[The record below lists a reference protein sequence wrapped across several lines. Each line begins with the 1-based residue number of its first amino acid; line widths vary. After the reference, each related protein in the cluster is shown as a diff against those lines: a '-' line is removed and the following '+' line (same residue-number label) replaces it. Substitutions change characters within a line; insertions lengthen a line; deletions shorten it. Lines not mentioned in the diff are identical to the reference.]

1 MNEFYDGDDVTEEKV
16 VNNKSKESESD
27 IPVRWKEATTQM
39 DYGIDVQASSVL
51 LFGEIMDGSLYDI
64 ITRIRAIL
72 HMRKDDHKNDP
83 INLIINSDGGS
94 VYEALGIIDYIQSLD
109 VKVNT
114 ICRGR
119 AMSAAAL
126 ILCAGTGIRAASQ
139 FSTIMFHEIS
149 SDIYGKSSD
158 MKANVQHME
167 KLEEILLEILKSN
180 SNKDIE
186 FWKNVTI
193 KDYYITP
200 TDALNL
206 GVIDAIIPPK
216 HKRGWYGINNNF
228 IINMFGCIYF
238 C

>member
-1 MNEFYDGDDVTEEKV
+1 MNDFYDGEEVVEEKLAT
-16 VNNKSKESESD
+16 NKSKETEND

-39 DYGIDVQASSVL
+39 DYGIDVEASSVL

-72 HMRKDDHKNDP
+72 HMRKDENKNDP

-126 ILCAGTGIRAASQ
+126 ILCAGTGVRAASQ
-139 FSTIMFHEIS
+139 YSTIMFHEIS

-180 SNKDIE
+180 SNKDKDY
-186 FWKNVTI
+186 WKNVTI

-200 TDALNL
+200 KNALDM

-216 HKRGWYGINNNF
+216 HKRG
-228 IINMFGCIYF
+228 
-238 C
+238 

>member
-1 MNEFYDGDDVTEEKV
+1 MEDFYESNESNKDIKEETYVVTG
-16 VNNKSKESESD
+16 KENEND

-39 DYGIDVQASSVL
+39 DYGIDVETSTIL
-51 LFGEIMDGSLYDI
+51 LFGEIVDGSLYDI

-72 HMRKDDHKNDP
+72 HMRKDEHKNNP

-109 VKVNT
+109 VKTNT

-126 ILCAGTGIRAASQ
+126 ILCAGTGVRAASEN
-139 FSTIMFHEIS
+139 STIMFHEIS

-167 KLEEILLEILKSN
+167 KLEEILLGILKSN
-180 SNKDIE
+180 SNKDKDY
-186 FWKNVTI
+186 WKNVTI

-200 TDALNL
+200 KDALDM
-206 GVIDAIIPPK
+206 GVIDFIISPK
-216 HKRGWYGINNNF
+216 HTRD
-228 IINMFGCIYF
+228 
-238 C
+238 

>member
-1 MNEFYDGDDVTEEKV
+1 MNDFYDGEEVADEKLAS
-16 VNNKSKESESD
+16 NKSKESEND

-39 DYGIDVQASSVL
+39 DYGIDVEASSVL

-72 HMRKDDHKNDP
+72 HMRTEEHKNDP

-126 ILCAGTGIRAASQ
+126 ILCAGTGVRAASQ
-139 FSTIMFHEIS
+139 YSTIMFHEIS

-180 SNKDIE
+180 SNKEKDY
-186 FWKNVTI
+186 WKNVTI

-200 TDALNL
+200 KDALDM

-216 HKRGWYGINNNF
+216 HKRG
-228 IINMFGCIYF
+228 
-238 C
+238 

>member
-1 MNEFYDGDDVTEEKV
+1 MNDFYDGEEIVEEKI
-16 VNNKSKESESD
+16 VNNKSKENEND

-39 DYGIDVQASSVL
+39 DYGIDVDASSVL

-72 HMRKDDHKNDP
+72 HMRKDEQKNDP

-126 ILCAGTGIRAASQ
+126 ILCAGTGVRAASQ
-139 FSTIMFHEIS
+139 YSTIMFHEIS

-167 KLEEILLEILKSN
+167 KLEEILLEILKTN
-180 SNKDIE
+180 SNKE
-186 FWKNVTI
+186 KEYWKNVTI

-200 TDALNL
+200 VEAMDL

-216 HKRGWYGINNNF
+216 HKRG
-228 IINMFGCIYF
+228 
-238 C
+238 

>member
-1 MNEFYDGDDVTEEKV
+1 MNDFYDGEEIVEEKI
-16 VNNKSKESESD
+16 VNNKSKESEND

-39 DYGIDVQASSVL
+39 DYGIDVDASSVL

-72 HMRKDDHKNDP
+72 HMRKEEHRNDP
-83 INLIINSDGGS
+83 LNLIINSDGGS

-126 ILCAGTGIRAASQ
+126 ILCAGTGLRAASQ
-139 FSTIMFHEIS
+139 YSTIMFHEIS

-167 KLEEILLEILKSN
+167 KLEEILLEILKTN
-180 SNKDIE
+180 SNKEKDY
-186 FWKNVTI
+186 WKNVTI

-200 TDALNL
+200 KEAMDL

-216 HKRGWYGINNNF
+216 HKRG
-228 IINMFGCIYF
+228 
-238 C
+238 

>member
-1 MNEFYDGDDVTEEKV
+1 MNEFYDENIEDTEDIKTDNTNV
-16 VNNKSKESESD
+16 KSKESDTD

-39 DYGIDVQASSVL
+39 DYGIDVEASSIL

-72 HMRKDDHKNDP
+72 HMRKEKNKNNP

-139 FSTIMFHEIS
+139 YSTIMFHEIS

-167 KLEEILLEILKSN
+167 KLEEILLEIVETN
-180 SNKDIE
+180 SNKDKDY
-186 FWKNVTI
+186 WKNVTI

-200 TDALNL
+200 KEALDL

-216 HKRGWYGINNNF
+216 QKRG
-228 IINMFGCIYF
+228 
-238 C
+238 

>member
-1 MNEFYDGDDVTEEKV
+1 MNDFYDGEDVVEEKS
-16 VNNKSKESESD
+16 VNNKSKESEND

-39 DYGIDVQASSVL
+39 DYGIDVEASSVL

-72 HMRKDDHKNDP
+72 HMRKDEHKNDP

-126 ILCAGTGIRAASQ
+126 ILCAGTGVRAASQ
-139 FSTIMFHEIS
+139 YSTIMFHEIS

-180 SNKDIE
+180 SNKEKDY
-186 FWKNVTI
+186 WKNVTI

-200 TDALNL
+200 MEAMDL

-216 HKRGWYGINNNF
+216 HKRA
-228 IINMFGCIYF
+228 
-238 C
+238 

>member
-1 MNEFYDGDDVTEEKV
+1 MDQFYDNDNDNEVLKEETYVVKAKDVE
-16 VNNKSKESESD
+16 ND

-39 DYGIDVQASSVL
+39 DYGIDVDASSIL

-72 HMRKDDHKNDP
+72 HMRKDEHKNDP

-126 ILCAGTGIRAASQ
+126 ILCAGTGLRAASQ
-139 FSTIMFHEIS
+139 YSTIMFHEIS

-167 KLEEILLEILKSN
+167 KLEEILLEILKTN
-180 SNKDIE
+180 SNKE
-186 FWKNVTI
+186 KEYWKNVTI

-200 TDALNL
+200 KEAMDL

-216 HKRGWYGINNNF
+216 HMRG
-228 IINMFGCIYF
+228 
-238 C
+238 

>member
-1 MNEFYDGDDVTEEKV
+1 MNDFYDGEEV
-16 VNNKSKESESD
+16 VEQNQVDNKSKEKEND

-39 DYGIDVQASSVL
+39 DYGID
-51 LFGEIMDGSLYDI
+51 DI
-64 ITRIRAIL
+64 ITRFRAIL
-72 HMRKDDHKNDP
+72 HMRTEEHKNDP

-94 VYEALGIIDYIQSLD
+94 VYEALGIIDYMQSLD

-126 ILCAGTGIRAASQ
+126 IMCAGTGVRAASQ
-139 FSTIMFHEIS
+139 YSTIMFHEIS

-180 SNKDIE
+180 SNKDVE

-200 TDALNL
+200 SDALNL

-216 HKRGWYGINNNF
+216 HNRG
-228 IINMFGCIYF
+228 
-238 C
+238 